1 MKKVRVFVL
10 GASGMVG
17 HLLAMRLRE
26 FPDAFEVVTAA
37 RNNTC
42 GNPNIALDATHFN
55 DLSSALDVIKPD
67 VCINAIGV
75 LNRAA
80 DDLDVSKK
88 LNTQLPIYLSEMGIK
103 QGFQLIHISTDC
115 VFSGSRGG
123 YIETDRP
130 DATDNYGLT
139 KIGGEGIDP
148 KHLVIRTSVIG
159 PEIRPQAIGLFH
171 WFTNQTG
178 EVSGYQNVI
187 WSGVTTL
194 ALADAIMDAINNKTS
209 GLVHLVNND
218 TISKLALI
226 TLIDLHFPNR
236 KRRVIPN
243 PIPFSNKSLISTRK
257 DSTFK
262 VPSYEQMLADLRKWM
277 ELHPEYYLEYLQR
290 V

>member
-37 RNNTC
+37 RNNTY

-80 DDLDVSKK
+80 DELEISQK
-88 LNTQLPIYLSEMGIK
+88 LNTQLPLFLSDMGRK
-103 QGFQLIHISTDC
+103 QGFRLIHISTDC

-226 TLIDLHFPNR
+226 TLIDQHFPSR

-277 ELHPEYYLEYLQR
+277 ELHPEDYLEYLQR

>member
-1 MKKVRVFVL
+1 MKKVKVLVL
-10 GASGMVG
+10 GASGMLG
-17 HLLAMRLRE
+17 HVLAMRLRE
-26 FPDAFEVVTAA
+26 FSEAFEVVTAA
-37 RNNTC
+37 RNNTY
-42 GNPNIALDATHFN
+42 GNPDISLDATDFN

-67 VCINAIGV
+67 VCINATGV

-80 DDLDVSKK
+80 DDLDVSQK
-88 LNTQLPIYLSEMGIK
+88 LNTQLPYFLSEMGIK
-103 QGFQLIHISTDC
+103 QGFRLIHISTDC

-123 YIETDRP
+123 YIESDRP

-194 ALADAIMDAINNKTS
+194 ALADAITRAIHHNTN
-209 GLVHLVNND
+209 GLIHLVNNQ

-226 TLIDLHFPNR
+226 QLINQYFPNR
-236 KRRVIPN
+236 NRQIIPT
-243 PIPFSNKSLISTRK
+243 PIPVSNKSLISTRK

-277 ELHPEYYLEYLQR
+277 ELHPEDYLEYLQR

>member
-1 MKKVRVFVL
+1 MKKVKVFVL

-37 RNNTC
+37 RNNTY
-42 GNPNIALDATHFN
+42 GNPDISLDATDFN
-55 DLSSALDVIKPD
+55 DLNSALDIIKPD

-80 DDLDVSKK
+80 DELEISQK
-88 LNTQLPIYLSEMGIK
+88 LNTQLPLFLSDMGRK
-103 QGFQLIHISTDC
+103 QGFRLIHISTDC
-115 VFSGSRGG
+115 VFSGSLGG
-123 YIETDRP
+123 YIESDRP

-226 TLIDLHFPNR
+226 TLIDQHFPSR

-277 ELHPEYYLEYLQR
+277 ELHPEDYLEYLQR

>member
-1 MKKVRVFVL
+1 MNKVKVFVL

-26 FPDAFEVVTAA
+26 FSDAFEVVTAA
-37 RNNTC
+37 RNNTY
-42 GNPNIALDATHFN
+42 GNPDISLDATDFN
-55 DLSSALDVIKPD
+55 DLSSALDSIKPD

-75 LNRAA
+75 LNRGA
-80 DDLDVSKK
+80 DDLDVSQK
-88 LNTQLPIYLSEMGIK
+88 LNTQLPLFLSDMGRK
-103 QGFQLIHISTDC
+103 QGFRLMHISTDC

-123 YIETDRP
+123 YIESDRP

-139 KIGGEGIDP
+139 KIGGERIDP

-159 PEIRPQAIGLFH
+159 PEIRPQAIGLFN

-194 ALADAIMDAINNKTS
+194 ALADAIMDAIKNKSS

-218 TISKLALI
+218 NISKLALI
-226 TLIDLHFPNR
+226 TLIDQHFPNR
-236 KRRVIPN
+236 IRHVIPN

-262 VPSYEQMLADLRKWM
+262 VPSYEQMLADLRRWM
-277 ELHPEYYLEYLQR
+277 ELHPEWYLEYLQR

>member
-1 MKKVRVFVL
+1 
-10 GASGMVG
+10 MVG

-37 RNNTC
+37 RNNTY
-42 GNPNIALDATHFN
+42 GNPDISLDATHFN
-55 DLSSALDVIKPD
+55 DLSFALDGIKPD

-80 DDLDVSKK
+80 DELEISQK
-88 LNTQLPIYLSEMGIK
+88 LNTQLPLFLSEMGRK
-103 QGFQLIHISTDC
+103 QGFQLVHISTDC

-139 KIGGEGIDP
+139 KIGGEGIDS

-171 WFTNQTG
+171 WFTNQIG

-226 TLIDLHFPNR
+226 TLIDQHFPSR

-277 ELHPEYYLEYLQR
+277 ELHPEDYLEYLQR

>member
-37 RNNTC
+37 RNKTY
-42 GNPNIALDATHFN
+42 GNPDISLDATHFN

-80 DDLDVSKK
+80 DDLEISQK
-88 LNTQLPIYLSEMGIK
+88 LNTQLPLFLSEMGRK

-123 YIETDRP
+123 YIESDRP

-226 TLIDLHFPNR
+226 TLIDQHFPSR

-262 VPSYEQMLADLRKWM
+262 VPSYEQMLADIRKWM
-277 ELHPEYYLEYLQR
+277 ELHPEDYLEYLQR

>member
-1 MKKVRVFVL
+1 
-10 GASGMVG
+10 MVG

-37 RNNTC
+37 RNNTY
-42 GNPNIALDATHFN
+42 GNPDISLDATDFN
-55 DLSSALDVIKPD
+55 DLNSALDIIKPD

-80 DDLDVSKK
+80 DELEISQK
-88 LNTQLPIYLSEMGIK
+88 LNTQLPLFLSDMGRK
-103 QGFQLIHISTDC
+103 QGFRLIHISTDC
-115 VFSGSRGG
+115 VFSGSLGG
-123 YIETDRP
+123 YIESDRP

-226 TLIDLHFPNR
+226 TLIDQHFPSR

-277 ELHPEYYLEYLQR
+277 ELHPEDYLEYLQR

>member
-1 MKKVRVFVL
+1 
-10 GASGMVG
+10 
-17 HLLAMRLRE
+17 
-26 FPDAFEVVTAA
+26 
-37 RNNTC
+37 
-42 GNPNIALDATHFN
+42 
-55 DLSSALDVIKPD
+55 
-67 VCINAIGV
+67 
-75 LNRAA
+75 
-80 DDLDVSKK
+80 
-88 LNTQLPIYLSEMGIK
+88 
-103 QGFQLIHISTDC
+103 
-115 VFSGSRGG
+115 
-123 YIETDRP
+123 
-130 DATDNYGLT
+130 
-139 KIGGEGIDP
+139 
-148 KHLVIRTSVIG
+148 VIG

-226 TLIDLHFPNR
+226 TLIDQHFPSR

-277 ELHPEYYLEYLQR
+277 ELYPEDYLEYLQR

>member
-1 MKKVRVFVL
+1 
-10 GASGMVG
+10 MVG
-17 HLLAMRLRE
+17 HLLATRLRE

-37 RNNTC
+37 RNNTY

-226 TLIDLHFPNR
+226 TLIDQHFPSR

-277 ELHPEYYLEYLQR
+277 ELYPEDYLEYLQR

>member
-1 MKKVRVFVL
+1 MKKVKVFVL

-17 HLLAMRLRE
+17 HLLAKRLRE
-26 FPDAFEVVTAA
+26 FPDALEVVTAA
-37 RNNTC
+37 RNKTY

-55 DLSSALDVIKPD
+55 DLSSALESIKPD

-80 DDLDVSKK
+80 DDLDVSQK
-88 LNTQLPIYLSEMGIK
+88 LNTQLPLFLSEMGIK
-103 QGFQLIHISTDC
+103 HGFRLIHISTDC

-123 YIETDRP
+123 YIESDRP

-171 WFTNQTG
+171 WFTNQTS

-226 TLIDLHFPNR
+226 TLIDQHFPSR

-243 PIPFSNKSLISTRK
+243 PNPFSNKSLISTRK

-277 ELHPEYYLEYLQR
+277 ELHPKDYLEYLQR